1 MTKDSSALTYPRLLL
16 VNYFIL
22 SKASMFSSL
31 HNTIFLAQ
39 HRAIL
44 RLLVCG
50 V

>member
-1 MTKDSSALTYPRLLL
+1 MTKDSSVLTYPRLLL

-22 SKASMFSSL
+22 SKASMFNNL
-31 HNTIFLAQ
+31 HNIIFLVQ

-50 V
+50 G